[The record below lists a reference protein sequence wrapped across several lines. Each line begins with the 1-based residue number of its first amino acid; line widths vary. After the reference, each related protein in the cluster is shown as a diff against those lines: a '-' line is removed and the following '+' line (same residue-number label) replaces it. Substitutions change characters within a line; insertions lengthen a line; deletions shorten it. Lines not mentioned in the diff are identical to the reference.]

1 MNVSFQLPC
10 PVTPQHDA
18 IASSECGNTALLFYI
33 LFGTM
38 DSQSPTL
45 ECVTTDLNIVTC
57 DQRNK
62 IVPATVS
69 STNNLSFVKS
79 PSTTSCQHLHE
90 KRQSRCGSMAGRN
103 SISISVG
110 SGSGRKKKKKKDK
123 KRSEGEVEVIVRKS
137 LPPISSAIR
146 SKKFPPSLL
155 FSGYIRLPTSISRH
169 QREAINI
176 DQELFKE
183 YMFSVD
189 QLMELAGL
197 SCASAI
203 YKCYPLK
210 ELTINSV
217 LICCG
222 PGNNGGDGLVC
233 ARHLKLFG
241 YNPIIYYPKRTDSSL
256 YSNLTTQCVGMDIP
270 FISKLPDMENL
281 NKEYSLIVDAL
292 FGFSFKPPV
301 RPEFADVIGA
311 LLKTKVPIA
320 SVDIPSGWDVEKGP
334 PDEGLQ
340 PELLISLTAP
350 KQDSFAK
357 CSQKQLCADMERESR
372 ERRKVELIISLF
384 AGAIFPH
391 SAPPRSNHTQD
402 GATA

>member
-1 MNVSFQLPC
+1 
-10 PVTPQHDA
+10 
-18 IASSECGNTALLFYI
+18 
-33 LFGTM
+33 M

-45 ECVTTDLNIVTC
+45 EFVTTDLNIVTC
-57 DQRNK
+57 DQRDK
-62 IVPATVS
+62 IVSATVS
-69 STNNLSFVKS
+69 SANNLSSVS
-79 PSTTSCQHLHE
+79 LPSTTSCQHLHM

-103 SISISVG
+103 SISVSVG

-123 KRSEGEVEVIVRKS
+123 RSEGEMEEIVR
-137 LPPISSAIR
+137 
-146 SKKFPPSLL
+146 
-155 FSGYIRLPTSISRH
+155 

-210 ELTINSV
+210 ELTVNSV

-311 LLKTKVPIA
+311 LLETKVPIA

-340 PELLISLTAP
+340 PELYEPYLDEAAQMKAPILTN
-350 KQDSFAK
+350 
-357 CSQKQLCADMERESR
+357 
-372 ERRKVELIISLF
+372 
-384 AGAIFPH
+384 
-391 SAPPRSNHTQD
+391 RSVD
-402 GATA
+402 Y

>member
-1 MNVSFQLPC
+1 MVK
-10 PVTPQHDA
+10 
-18 IASSECGNTALLFYI
+18 Y
-33 LFGTM
+33 
-38 DSQSPTL
+38 
-45 ECVTTDLNIVTC
+45 
-57 DQRNK
+57 
-62 IVPATVS
+62 
-69 STNNLSFVKS
+69 LS
-79 PSTTSCQHLHE
+79 
-90 KRQSRCGSMAGRN
+90 
-103 SISISVG
+103 
-110 SGSGRKKKKKKDK
+110 
-123 KRSEGEVEVIVRKS
+123 
-137 LPPISSAIR
+137 
-146 SKKFPPSLL
+146 
-155 FSGYIRLPTSISRH
+155 

-210 ELTINSV
+210 DLTVNSV

-311 LLKTKVPIA
+311 LLETKVPIA

-350 KQDSFAK
+350 KQGAK
-357 CSQKQLCADMERESR
+357 LFKGKYHYLGGRFVPFHMANKFNLNLPEYPGTECCVS
-372 ERRKVELIISLF
+372 LI
-384 AGAIFPH
+384 
-391 SAPPRSNHTQD
+391 
-402 GATA
+402 